1 MRCSWPHWR
10 ETTRKGERVIVSPD
24 GARVYYGTA
33 KEVRDAAL
41 LPRRRTEL
49 ANKLRECQR
58 IARKYDYTPEE
69 LADDIRKER
78 REAISSADGD
88 AKFVLHA
95 VPMTEADA
103 LLLNAGARLLG
114 QPSVRAV
121 PEPGGFV
128 HRRKLRRRG
137 RCAAGAGAAGGTVPG
152 GGRIL
157 GLPGGRGDGRP
168 GRRDPAGLPAR
179 CGRREDRDRRLGVR
193 KPAGAGEGHALLSG
207 NGAV

>member
-1 MRCSWPHWR
+1 MRCTWPHWR

-41 LPRRRTEL
+41 LPRRRNEL

-58 IARKYDYTPEE
+58 TARKYDYTPEE
-69 LADDIRKER
+69 LADDIRKKR
-78 REAISSADGD
+78 RKAISSADGD

-114 QPSVRAV
+114 QTFEEYWDGVIEGLFDTLLDVAEQKTGKREIPLTRHERAAL
-121 PEPGGFV
+121 E
-128 HRRKLRRRG
+128 RLRETSE
-137 RCAAGAGAAGGTVPG
+137 A
-152 GGRIL
+152 
-157 GLPGGRGDGRP
+157 
-168 GRRDPAGLPAR
+168 
-179 CGRREDRDRRLGVR
+179 
-193 KPAGAGEGHALLSG
+193 
-207 NGAV
+207 

>member
-1 MRCSWPHWR
+1 MRCTWPHWR

-69 LADDIRKER
+69 LADDIRKKR
-78 REAISSADGD
+78 REAIRSADSD
-88 AKFVLHA
+88 TTWVLPA
-95 VPMTEADA
+95 VPMTETDA

-114 QPSVRAV
+114 QTFEEYWDGVIEGLFDTLLDVAENETGKREIPLTRHERAAL
-121 PEPGGFV
+121 E
-128 HRRKLRRRG
+128 RLR
-137 RCAAGAGAAGGTVPG
+137 GASRA
-152 GGRIL
+152 
-157 GLPGGRGDGRP
+157 
-168 GRRDPAGLPAR
+168 
-179 CGRREDRDRRLGVR
+179 
-193 KPAGAGEGHALLSG
+193 
-207 NGAV
+207 